1 MKDGSTEHE
10 FLPVVQVCKGVSPI
24 KGGWVI
30 CCLFPNCCCG
40 GRESV
45 EVVRDF
51 FWSGGLFSS
60 FLFDLCFMRVC
71 SADGL
76 GFSECLRTII
86 K

>member
-1 MKDGSTEHE
+1 MDGLFAVFFQT
-10 FLPVVQVCKGVSPI
+10 VVVVEEKVYHWNLE
-24 KGGWVI
+24 K
-30 CCLFPNCCCG
+30 
-40 GRESV
+40 RV